1 MVIFHSFLYVYQRV
15 NTWPT
20 RTSGSKLLCPKN
32 DRFVPHFMAIF
43 MGKDDDQ
50 RRDIYIYK
58 TRVVRVIYI
67 YTSQLLEVTSIVVPN
82 TPSQNRYHHPFFH
95 GNWKKIRAD
104 TTNAPRSMESM
115 IQDVQDVQ
123 DVYKKTTHSNF
134 ELRPQESDILSE
146 HQWLSHKLD
155 PKVLS
160 QNDFP

>member
-1 MVIFHSFLYVYQRV
+1 
-15 NTWPT
+15 
-20 RTSGSKLLCPKN
+20 
-32 DRFVPHFMAIF
+32 
-43 MGKDDDQ
+43 
-50 RRDIYIYK
+50 
-58 TRVVRVIYI
+58 
-67 YTSQLLEVTSIVVPN
+67 
-82 TPSQNRYHHPFFH
+82 
-95 GNWKKIRAD
+95 
-104 TTNAPRSMESM
+104 MESM